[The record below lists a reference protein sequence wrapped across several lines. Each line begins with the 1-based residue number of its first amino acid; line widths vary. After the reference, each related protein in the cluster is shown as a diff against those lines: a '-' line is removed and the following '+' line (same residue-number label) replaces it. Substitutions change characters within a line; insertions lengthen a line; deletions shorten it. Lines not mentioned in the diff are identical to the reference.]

1 MITIIDT
8 ETKESIV
15 CETFADAA
23 RIVNVQAKSL
33 RDWCKCK
40 TDLKQRPW
48 EVKNG
53 YEIYF
58 NTKIKRANTGF
69 ALRLLSQI

>member
-15 CETFADAA
+15 CETFTDAA
-23 RIVNVQAKSL
+23 KIINIQAKTL
-33 RDWCKCK
+33 RGWCKCK

-58 NTKIKRANTGF
+58 NTTFKRANTGF
-69 ALRLLSQI
+69 AIPMLR

>member
-15 CETFADAA
+15 CETFTDAA
-23 RIVNVQAKSL
+23 KIVNVQAATL
-33 RDWCKCK
+33 RGWAKCK
-40 TDLKQRPW
+40 HDLKQRPW

-53 YEIYF
+53 HEIYF
-58 NTKIKRANTGF
+58 DTTIKRANTGF
-69 ALRLLSQI
+69 ALKPLS